1 MITTTIESLLT
12 IKPVLQ
18 KLANTSMPAREAF
31 SILKMLKLIDKE
43 YESIE
48 AVQRKML
55 DTYGAKNEDGTFT
68 TDEKGNYIIK
78 KEGIED
84 YIAELLEQELFNKGI
99 KTEENDSLNDFLFF
113 RKDLPDNQWDF
124 DVIDMICN
132 HFEEIN
138 LENCNYKEEK

>member
-84 YIAELLEQELFNKGI
+84 YVAEMQAFLGEKIELNCSKINFSLLEKIDLTPAQMILIE
-99 KTEENDSLNDFLFF
+99 DFV
-113 RKDLPDNQWDF
+113 D
-124 DVIDMICN
+124 
-132 HFEEIN
+132 E
-138 LENCNYKEEK
+138 

>member
-31 SILKMLKLIDKE
+31 GILKMLKLIDKE

-55 DTYGAKNEDGTFT
+55 DTYGANNEDGTFT
-68 TDEKGNYIIK
+68 TDEKGNFIIK
-78 KEGIED
+78 KALINDYVKEMQTFLNEKIELNCSKIPMDILEKIELTPAQMMMIED
-84 YIAELLEQELFNKGI
+84 FVE
-99 KTEENDSLNDFLFF
+99 
-113 RKDLPDNQWDF
+113 
-124 DVIDMICN
+124 
-132 HFEEIN
+132 
-138 LENCNYKEEK
+138 

>member
-1 MITTTIESLLT
+1 MGRRNTVITTTIESLLT

-31 SILKMLKLIDKE
+31 SILKMLKLVDKE

-48 AVQRKML
+48 VVQHKML

-84 YIAELLEQELFNKGI
+84 YV
-99 KTEENDSLNDFLFF
+99 TEMQAFL
-113 RKDLPDNQWDF
+113 
-124 DVIDMICN
+124 
-132 HFEEIN
+132 
-138 LENCNYKEEK
+138 EEKVELNCSKINFSMLEKIDLTPAQMILIEDFIDE

>member
-48 AVQRKML
+48 VVQRKML

-68 TDEKGNYIIK
+68 IDEKGNYIIK

-84 YIAELLEQELFNKGI
+84 YLAEMQAFLGEKVELNCSKINFSMLEKIDLTPAQMILIE
-99 KTEENDSLNDFLFF
+99 DF
-113 RKDLPDNQWDF
+113 
-124 DVIDMICN
+124 ID
-132 HFEEIN
+132 E
-138 LENCNYKEEK
+138 

>member
-31 SILKMLKLIDKE
+31 SILKMLKLVDKE

-48 AVQRKML
+48 VVQRKML
-55 DTYGAKNEDGTFT
+55 DTYGAKNEDGTFS

-84 YIAELLEQELFNKGI
+84 YVAEMQA
-99 KTEENDSLNDFLFF
+99 FL
-113 RKDLPDNQWDF
+113 
-124 DVIDMICN
+124 
-132 HFEEIN
+132 
-138 LENCNYKEEK
+138 EEKVELNCSKINFSMLEKIDLTPAQMILIEDFIDE

>member
-31 SILKMLKLIDKE
+31 SILKMLKLVDKE

-48 AVQRKML
+48 VVQRKML
-55 DTYGAKNEDGTFT
+55 DTYSAKNEDGTFSI
-68 TDEKGNYIIK
+68 DEKGNYIIK

-84 YIAELLEQELFNKGI
+84 YIAEMQAFLGEKVELNCSKINFSMLEKIDLTPAQMILIE
-99 KTEENDSLNDFLFF
+99 DF
-113 RKDLPDNQWDF
+113 
-124 DVIDMICN
+124 ID
-132 HFEEIN
+132 E
-138 LENCNYKEEK
+138 

>member
-31 SILKMLKLIDKE
+31 GILKMLKLVDKE

-48 AVQRKML
+48 VVQRKML
-55 DTYGAKNEDGTFT
+55 DTYGAKNEDGTFA

-84 YIAELLEQELFNKGI
+84 YVAEMQAFLGEKVELNCSKIDFSMLEKIDLTPAQMILIE
-99 KTEENDSLNDFLFF
+99 DF
-113 RKDLPDNQWDF
+113 
-124 DVIDMICN
+124 ID
-132 HFEEIN
+132 E
-138 LENCNYKEEK
+138 

>member
-1 MITTTIESLLT
+1 
-12 IKPVLQ
+12 
-18 KLANTSMPAREAF
+18 MPAREAF

-48 AVQRKML
+48 VVQRKML

-84 YIAELLEQELFNKGI
+84 YVAEMQAFLGEKIELNCSKINFSMLEKIDLTPAQMILIE
-99 KTEENDSLNDFLFF
+99 DF
-113 RKDLPDNQWDF
+113 
-124 DVIDMICN
+124 ID
-132 HFEEIN
+132 E
-138 LENCNYKEEK
+138 

>member
-84 YIAELLEQELFNKGI
+84 YVAEMQAFLKEKIELNCSKINFSMLEKIDLTPAQMILIE
-99 KTEENDSLNDFLFF
+99 DFV
-113 RKDLPDNQWDF
+113 D
-124 DVIDMICN
+124 
-132 HFEEIN
+132 E
-138 LENCNYKEEK
+138 

>member
-31 SILKMLKLIDKE
+31 SILKMLKLVDKE

-48 AVQRKML
+48 VVQRKML
-55 DTYGAKNEDGTFT
+55 DTYGAKNEDGTFVI
-68 TDEKGNYIIK
+68 DEKGNYIIK

-84 YIAELLEQELFNKGI
+84 YVAEMQAFLGEKVELNCSKINFSMLEKIDLTPAQMILIE
-99 KTEENDSLNDFLFF
+99 DF
-113 RKDLPDNQWDF
+113 
-124 DVIDMICN
+124 ID
-132 HFEEIN
+132 E
-138 LENCNYKEEK
+138 

>member
-48 AVQRKML
+48 VVQRKML

-84 YIAELLEQELFNKGI
+84 YIAEMQAFLGEKIELNCSKINFSMLEKIDLTPTQMILIE
-99 KTEENDSLNDFLFF
+99 DF
-113 RKDLPDNQWDF
+113 
-124 DVIDMICN
+124 ID
-132 HFEEIN
+132 E
-138 LENCNYKEEK
+138 

>member
-31 SILKMLKLIDKE
+31 SILKMLKLVDKE

-48 AVQRKML
+48 VVQRKML
-55 DTYGAKNEDGTFT
+55 DTYCAKNEDGTFSI
-68 TDEKGNYIIK
+68 DEKGNYIIK

-84 YIAELLEQELFNKGI
+84 YVTEMQAFLGEKVELNCSKINFSILEKIDLTPAQMILIE
-99 KTEENDSLNDFLFF
+99 DF
-113 RKDLPDNQWDF
+113 
-124 DVIDMICN
+124 I
-132 HFEEIN
+132 E
-138 LENCNYKEEK
+138 

>member
-43 YESIE
+43 YESID

-84 YIAELLEQELFNKGI
+84 YVAEMQA
-99 KTEENDSLNDFLFF
+99 FL
-113 RKDLPDNQWDF
+113 
-124 DVIDMICN
+124 
-132 HFEEIN
+132 
-138 LENCNYKEEK
+138 EEKIELNCSKINFSILEKIDLTPSQMILIEDFIDE

>member
-43 YESIE
+43 CESIE

-78 KEGIED
+78 KESIED
-84 YIAELLEQELFNKGI
+84 YVAEMQAFLQEKIELNCSKINFSMLEKIDLTPAQMILIE
-99 KTEENDSLNDFLFF
+99 DF
-113 RKDLPDNQWDF
+113 
-124 DVIDMICN
+124 
-132 HFEEIN
+132 IN
-138 LENCNYKEEK
+138 E

>member
-1 MITTTIESLLT
+1 
-12 IKPVLQ
+12 
-18 KLANTSMPAREAF
+18 MPAREAF

-78 KEGIED
+78 KESIED
-84 YIAELLEQELFNKGI
+84 YVAEMQAFLQEKIELNCSKINFSMLEKIDLTPAQMILIE
-99 KTEENDSLNDFLFF
+99 DF
-113 RKDLPDNQWDF
+113 
-124 DVIDMICN
+124 
-132 HFEEIN
+132 IN
-138 LENCNYKEEK
+138 E

>member
-1 MITTTIESLLT
+1 MGRRNTVITTTIESLLT

-48 AVQRKML
+48 VVQRKML

-68 TDEKGNYIIK
+68 IDEKGNYIIK
-78 KEGIED
+78 KESIED
-84 YIAELLEQELFNKGI
+84 YVTEMQAFLGTEVELNCAKVNIDLLDKVEVSPAQMIMME
-99 KTEENDSLNDFLFF
+99 DF
-113 RKDLPDNQWDF
+113 
-124 DVIDMICN
+124 I
-132 HFEEIN
+132 E
-138 LENCNYKEEK
+138 

>member
-1 MITTTIESLLT
+1 MITTTIDSLLT
-12 IKPVLQ
+12 IKPILQ

-31 SILKMLKLIDKE
+31 SILKMLKLVDKE

-48 AVQRKML
+48 VVQRKML

-84 YIAELLEQELFNKGI
+84 YVAEMQAFLGEKVELNCSRINFSMLEKIDLTPAQMMMIE
-99 KTEENDSLNDFLFF
+99 DF
-113 RKDLPDNQWDF
+113 
-124 DVIDMICN
+124 V
-132 HFEEIN
+132 E
-138 LENCNYKEEK
+138 

>member
-31 SILKMLKLIDKE
+31 SILKKLKLIDKE

-84 YIAELLEQELFNKGI
+84 YVAEMQAFLKEKIELNCSRINFSMLEKIDLTPAQMILIE
-99 KTEENDSLNDFLFF
+99 DFV
-113 RKDLPDNQWDF
+113 D
-124 DVIDMICN
+124 
-132 HFEEIN
+132 E
-138 LENCNYKEEK
+138 

>member
-1 MITTTIESLLT
+1 MGRRNTVITTTIESLLT

-48 AVQRKML
+48 VVQRKML
-55 DTYGAKNEDGTFT
+55 DTYGAKNENGTFT

-84 YIAELLEQELFNKGI
+84 YIAEMQAFLREKIELNCSKINFSMLEKIDLTPTQMILIE
-99 KTEENDSLNDFLFF
+99 DF
-113 RKDLPDNQWDF
+113 
-124 DVIDMICN
+124 ID
-132 HFEEIN
+132 E
-138 LENCNYKEEK
+138 

>member
-78 KEGIED
+78 KESIED
-84 YIAELLEQELFNKGI
+84 YVAEMQA
-99 KTEENDSLNDFLFF
+99 FL
-113 RKDLPDNQWDF
+113 
-124 DVIDMICN
+124 
-132 HFEEIN
+132 
-138 LENCNYKEEK
+138 EEKIDLNCSKISFSMLEKIDLTPAQMILIEDFINE

>member
-31 SILKMLKLIDKE
+31 SILKMLKLVDKE

-48 AVQRKML
+48 VVQRKML

-84 YIAELLEQELFNKGI
+84 YVAEMQA
-99 KTEENDSLNDFLFF
+99 FL
-113 RKDLPDNQWDF
+113 
-124 DVIDMICN
+124 
-132 HFEEIN
+132 
-138 LENCNYKEEK
+138 EEKVELNCSKINFSMLEKIDLTPAQMILIEDFIDE

>member
-31 SILKMLKLIDKE
+31 GILKMLKLVDKE

-48 AVQRKML
+48 VVQRKML
-55 DTYGAKNEDGTFT
+55 DTYGAKNEDGIFA

-84 YIAELLEQELFNKGI
+84 YVAEMQAFLGEKVELNCSKIDFSMLEKIDLTPAQMILIE
-99 KTEENDSLNDFLFF
+99 DF
-113 RKDLPDNQWDF
+113 
-124 DVIDMICN
+124 ID
-132 HFEEIN
+132 E
-138 LENCNYKEEK
+138 

>member
-68 TDEKGNYIIK
+68 IDDKGNYVIK

-84 YIAELLEQELFNKGI
+84 YIAEMQAFLGEKIELNCSKINFSMLEKIDLTPAQMILIE
-99 KTEENDSLNDFLFF
+99 DF
-113 RKDLPDNQWDF
+113 
-124 DVIDMICN
+124 ID
-132 HFEEIN
+132 E
-138 LENCNYKEEK
+138 

>member
-68 TDEKGNYIIK
+68 VDDKGNYVIK

-84 YIAELLEQELFNKGI
+84 YIAEMQAFLGEKIELNCSKINFSMLEKIDLTPAQMILIEDFI
-99 KTEENDSLNDFLFF
+99 EE
-113 RKDLPDNQWDF
+113 
-124 DVIDMICN
+124 
-132 HFEEIN
+132 
-138 LENCNYKEEK
+138 